1 MHGDEDWDYS
11 ERLHHFCLVV
21 LLNASTPGEMPKYFI
36 VAFAVTAT
44 LLRDIKIAYSAPL

>member
-36 VAFAVTAT
+36 VA
-44 LLRDIKIAYSAPL
+44 LLQLPRLYREI